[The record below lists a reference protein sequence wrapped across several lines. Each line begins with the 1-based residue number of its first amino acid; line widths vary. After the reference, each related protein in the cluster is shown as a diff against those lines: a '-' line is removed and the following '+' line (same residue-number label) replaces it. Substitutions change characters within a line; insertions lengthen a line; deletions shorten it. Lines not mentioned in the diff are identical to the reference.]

1 MTQTELIQLISKDT
15 NLRYDAVRKVL
26 RKLTK
31 YTCVALENGEGIR
44 IGLGTFHLKE
54 RRPKTVHNFQTGER
68 FLMPP
73 TNKLTFTPSTY
84 VKRTIHRTDV
94 ELQAKYD
101 GEQKTEK
108 IGQ

>member
-31 YTCVALENGEGIR
+31 YTCVALESGEGIR
-44 IGLGTFHLKE
+44 IGLGTFHLKK
-54 RRPKTVHNFQTGER
+54 RGPKSVHNFQTGER